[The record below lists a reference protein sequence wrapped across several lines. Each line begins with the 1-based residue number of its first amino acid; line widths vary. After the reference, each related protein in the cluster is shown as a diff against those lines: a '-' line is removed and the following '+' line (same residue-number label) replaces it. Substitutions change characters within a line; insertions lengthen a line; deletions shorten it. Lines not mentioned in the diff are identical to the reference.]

1 MAYLAETLREGAEY
15 AASTVEKGTF
25 LERLMQAV
33 MEQHPGEYGKQRF
46 ERVELWAERTDQWG
60 TDSGIDLVAHQ
71 TERFG
76 GGLCAIQCKF
86 YDPAAGRVS
95 RADVDAFLAASGTGQ
110 FSARLFVTTAEIAK
124 EGEKRLER
132 AQPRCEVLR
141 VEDMDDWVP
150 DWRDYVERP
159 EDIELALPKHKP
171 RPDQQEALDSISQ
184 GFAESDRGK
193 LILPCGTGKSVVA
206 LWAAEREVGVGG
218 NILYLV
224 PSIALMR
231 QTMSEWARHRTIEHS
246 YLGVCSDISVGRR
259 SEDPYG
265 GDIYELAMSVST
277 SPDAVRAQLR
287 RAVPAGEMRVVFCT
301 YQSAAVVADAIE
313 GTDFRFDLII
323 CDEAHRTTGVQ
334 RTDKALKDENELS
347 GFLLVHDDNRL
358 PSKRRLFMTATPR
371 LFTKRVKEKV
381 EAMSE
386 RVGWDVDS
394 YSMDDERW
402 YGPVFHEMSF
412 AEAIEQNLLTDY
424 QVLIVAK
431 DESSLS
437 AELKAK
443 VGDDDSFEID
453 EAVKLV
459 GVWDALADPT
469 TMGPEAAHRAAGEI
483 DPGVEYL
490 QTAIAFTNT
499 VKTSEAVAKWWD
511 QVVEDHAPAAL
522 NDASRLKL
530 DVEHIDGGTP
540 AIRRAQKISK
550 LREQREVDDG
560 VCRVLS
566 NARVLTEGVDVPAL
580 DAITFLESRSSKI
593 DITQAVGRVMRRAA
607 GKQTGY
613 IILPVVVPQDA
624 RATDDEVLNGSD
636 FKVVWDVV
644 RALRAHD
651 ERIDYWVNDVK
662 AAAVNGRIRLL
673 NRTGHKDPEGK
684 DSEESEQLQLA
695 LQLDDK
701 VASKIV
707 EIVGDRRFWPTWG
720 KRAANVCDRV
730 EAKLNDALESNAAL
744 SDALDEFVADLRKTV
759 GPQIDRK
766 SAAEMVAQHIVTIPI
781 FEYMFAESRFV
792 EHNPVSAAINIVL
805 DRLDQ
810 HGIRFDKDRAPLAR
824 AYSQMEKAF
833 AGAHT
838 NADKVDILRQIYDG
852 FFSAAM
858 KDTVKQLGI
867 VYTPVAII
875 NFILRSADSL
885 CRQEFGYGLTDE
897 NVNILDPFAGT
908 GTFLYQLLTLRDS
921 GGRYLINETDLAHKY
936 HGELHANEIIL
947 LAYYIAALKIEAGMA
962 ERGGFADDSYDEFER
977 VVLADSLLLDGQAAE
992 QGLAGI
998 VDAPDNAAR
1007 ADEQAN
1013 TPIQVIVTNPPW
1025 SAGVKQAGD
1034 ATEKLSYPDV
1044 IDRVRATYGKRGGGK
1059 ALGNLYVQAMRWM
1072 TDRLSNHRE
1081 PDAPGI
1087 VAFVHPNSLA
1097 NAPSL
1102 AGARAALRDEFTDIY
1117 VVNLRGNA
1125 ATQGEERK
1133 AEGDNLFGAG
1143 SKNGV
1148 QITMLVRNPRKSA
1161 DLPATLHYAE
1171 VPDGLK
1177 LAEKTEWLHR
1187 LGDVTNTEHFS
1198 IIPVNEAHDWVN
1210 LTDGSFFNL
1219 LPVCTSGR
1227 KADQK
1232 LAAVAEH
1239 ALGIATNL
1247 DTYAYAFS
1255 RDALEAKIERLITAY
1270 DKARD
1275 ALANLPYDKD
1285 RSEFVAEIVKNAD
1298 LGEIKWTD
1306 HLVKALLAGNE
1317 IVFDPARIREV
1328 MYRPFTKLW
1337 LYEDDRILSSVKTVS
1352 ALFPREQNA
1361 SATRGGG
1368 VRSSLPAPT
1377 TAPSSE
1383 RSQRRSYRISAR
1395 SERTSRPAP
1404 SRAGDRDDRSIQSNN
1419 IRDAG
1424 DNRDSRPAQSGRR
1437 HRRPRNDQNEAI
1449 ILKQGVGSRGDY
1461 SVPLATQ
1468 ALPDL
1473 NFHANGGARALS
1485 RSRP

>member
-1 MAYLAETLREGAEY
+1 MAYLAETLHEGDRY
-15 AASTVEKGTF
+15 AANTLEKGTF

-33 MEQHPGEYGKQRF
+33 MERHPGEYGKQRF
-46 ERVELWAERTDQWG
+46 ERVELWAERADQWG
-60 TDSGIDLVAHQ
+60 ADSGIDLVAHQ

-86 YDPAAGRVS
+86 YDPAGRVS
-95 RADVDAFLAASGTGQ
+95 RADVDAFLAASGTGR

-124 EGEKRLER
+124 EGLNRLRR
-132 AQPRCEVLR
+132 AEPRCEVLR
-141 VEDMDDWVP
+141 VEDMDDWVD
-150 DWRDYVERP
+150 DWREYVERP
-159 EDIELALPKHKP
+159 EEVELTLPRHTP
-171 RPDQQEALDSISQ
+171 RPDQEDALDAISQ
-184 GFAESDRGK
+184 GFAENDRGK

-218 NILYLV
+218 NVLYLV
-224 PSIALMR
+224 PSIALMG
-231 QTMSEWARHRTIEHS
+231 QTMSEWSRHRTIEHS
-246 YLGVCSDISVGRR
+246 YLGVCSDATVGRR
-259 SEDPYG
+259 REDPYG
-265 GDIYELAMSVST
+265 GDIYELAMPVST
-277 SPDAVRAQLR
+277 NPDAVRGELR

-301 YQSAAVVADAIE
+301 YQSSAVVADAIE

-334 RTDKALKDENELS
+334 RTDKDLKDENELS
-347 GFLLVHDDNRL
+347 GFLLVHDDDRL
-358 PSKRRLFMTATPR
+358 PSRRRLFMTATPR

-381 EAMSE
+381 EVLSE

-402 YGPVFHEMSF
+402 YGPVFREMSF
-412 AEAIEQNLLTDY
+412 ADAVEQNLLTDY

-443 VGDDDSFEID
+443 VGDDDSFQID

-469 TMGPEAAHRAAGEI
+469 TMGPEAAQRAAGVI
-483 DPGVEYL
+483 DPSVDHL
-490 QTAIAFTNT
+490 QTAIAFTNSIT
-499 VKTSEAVAKWWD
+499 TSKAVAEWWD
-511 QVVEDHAPAAL
+511 QVVEDHAPAAAQG
-522 NDASRLKL
+522 ASRLKL
-530 DVEHIDGGTP
+530 DVEHIDGSTP
-540 AIRRAQKISK
+540 AMRRAQKISK
-550 LREQREVDDG
+550 LREQREADDG
-560 VCRVLS
+560 ACRVLS

-624 RATDDEVLNGSD
+624 RVTDAEVLNGSD

-644 RALRAHD
+644 RALRSHD

-662 AAAVNGRIRLL
+662 AAAANGRIRLL
-673 NRTGHKDPEGK
+673 DRTGRKDPEGS
-684 DSEESEQLQLA
+684 DPEESEQLELA

-707 EIVGDRRFWPTWG
+707 EMVGDRQFWPTWG
-720 KRAANVCDRV
+720 ERAAKVCERV
-730 EAKLNDALESNAAL
+730 EAKLNYALESHTAL
-744 SDALDEFVADLRKTV
+744 SDALDDFVADLRKTI

-792 EHNPVSAAINIVL
+792 ERNPVSAAISVVL
-805 DRLDQ
+805 DRLDE
-810 HGIRFDKDRAPLAR
+810 HDIRFDKDRAPLTR
-824 AYSQMEKAF
+824 AYKQMREAF
-833 AGAHT
+833 KNAHT
-838 NADKVDILRQIYDG
+838 SADKVNILRQIYDG
-852 FFSAAM
+852 FFSVAM
-858 KDTVKQLGI
+858 KDTVKQLGV

-875 NFILRSADSL
+875 DFILRSADSV

-897 NVNILDPFAGT
+897 NVNILDPFVGT
-908 GTFLYQLLTLRDS
+908 GTFLYELLTLQDS
-921 GGRYLINETDLAHKY
+921 GGHYLIDETDLTRKY
-936 HGELHANEIIL
+936 HGELHASEIIL

-962 ERGGFADDSYDEFER
+962 ERGGFADDNYDEFKR
-977 VVLADSLLLDGQAAE
+977 IVLADSLLMDGQTAV
-992 QGLAGI
+992 QRMTGI
-998 VDAPDNAAR
+998 VDTPDNAAR
-1007 ADEQAN
+1007 TDEQAG

-1025 SAGVKQAGD
+1025 SAGAKQAGD
-1034 ATEKLSYPDV
+1034 STEKLSYPDV

-1102 AGARAALRDEFTDIY
+1102 AGARAALREEFTDIY

-1125 ATQGEERK
+1125 ATQGEERR

-1148 QITMLVRNPRKSA
+1148 QITLLVRNPRKSA

-1187 LGDVTNTEHFS
+1187 LGDIANAEQFS

-1210 LTDGSFFNL
+1210 LTDGSFFNM
-1219 LPVCTSGR
+1219 LPVCVSSR
-1227 KADQK
+1227 KADQEP
-1232 LAAVAEH
+1232 AAVAQH

-1255 RDALEAKIERLITAY
+1255 RDALEAKIQRLIAAY
-1270 DKARD
+1270 DRARD
-1275 ALANLPYDKD
+1275 TLANLPYGED
-1285 RSEFVAEIVKNAD
+1285 RSEFVAEIVRNAEPA
-1298 LGEIKWTD
+1298 EIKWTARLQD
-1306 HLVKALLAGNE
+1306 SLNAGDE

-1337 LYEDDRILSSVKTVS
+1337 LYEDDRILSSVKTAS

-1361 SATRGGG
+1361 SSDWGGG
-1368 VRSSLPAPT
+1368 GPIFYSHQLQPP
-1377 TAPSSE
+1377 
-1383 RSQRRSYRISAR
+1383 RSQHSRRDTS
-1395 SERTSRPAP
+1395 RTSPRSKAQCRQERF
-1404 SRAGDRDDRSIQSNN
+1404 RAGAPDDRSVESNDV
-1419 IRDAG
+1419 RSTG
-1424 DNRDSRPAQSGRR
+1424 SERDSRLAQSGRR
-1437 HRRPRNDQNEAI
+1437 HRGPRSDQNEAI
-1449 ILKQGVGSRGDY
+1449 IVKQMIGSRGEY
-1461 SVPLATQ
+1461 SVPLAVSQVVDLHFHTDGGTR
-1468 ALPDL
+1468 ALP
-1473 NFHANGGARALS
+1473 

>member
-1 MAYLAETLREGAEY
+1 MAYLAETLRKGAEY

-33 MEQHPGEYGKQRF
+33 MERHPGEYGQQRF
-46 ERVELWAERTDQWG
+46 EQVWRWDDYPDKWG
-60 TDSGIDLVAHQ
+60 HDTGIDLVARQ
-71 TERFG
+71 TEAFG
-76 GGLCAIQCKF
+76 GGDLAIQCKF
-86 YDPAAGRVS
+86 FDPSGTVS
-95 RADVDAFLAASGTGQ
+95 KVDVDKFVSASATGQ
-110 FSARLFVTTAEIAK
+110 FSGRLFVTTAPIAK
-124 EGEKRLER
+124 EGLRVIER
-132 AQPRCEVLR
+132 AEPRCEILNVA
-141 VEDMDDWVP
+141 DMDDWVD
-150 DWRDYVERP
+150 DWRKYAQRP
-159 EDIELALPKHKP
+159 GEIELALPKHTP
-171 RPDQQEALDSISQ
+171 RPDQEEALDAISQ

-206 LWAAEREVGVGG
+206 LWAAERKVGVGG
-218 NILYLV
+218 NVLYLV
-224 PSIALMR
+224 PSIALMG
-231 QTMSEWARHRTIEHS
+231 QTMREWARHRTIEHS
-246 YLGVCSDISVGRR
+246 YLGVCSDTTAGRR
-259 SEDPYG
+259 REDPYG

-277 SPDAVRAQLR
+277 NLDAVRAQLR

-301 YQSAAVVADAIE
+301 YQSSAVVADAIE
-313 GTDFRFDLII
+313 ATDFRFDLII

-334 RTDKALKDENELS
+334 RTDKDLKDENELS
-347 GFLLVHDDNRL
+347 GFLLVHDDDRL

-371 LFTKRVKEKV
+371 VFTERAKEKV
-381 EAMSE
+381 EALSE
-386 RVGWDVDS
+386 RVGYDVDS
-394 YSMDDERW
+394 YSMDDERH

-412 AEAIEQNLLTDY
+412 AEAVERELLTDY

-437 AELKAK
+437 DELKAK
-443 VGDDDSFEID
+443 VGDDDSFQID

-459 GVWDALADPT
+459 GVWDAFADPT
-469 TMGPEAAHRAAGEI
+469 TMGPEIAQRAAGVI
-483 DPGVEYL
+483 DPGVDHL
-490 QTAIAFTNT
+490 QTAIAFANS
-499 VKTSEAVAKWWD
+499 VKTSKAVAEWWD
-511 QVVEDHAPAAL
+511 QVVEGHAPAASESA
-522 NDASRLKL
+522 NRLAL

-540 AIRRAQKISK
+540 AIIRAQKISK
-550 LREQREVDDG
+550 LREQREADDNA
-560 VCRVLS
+560 CRVLS

-613 IILPVVVPQDA
+613 IILPVVVPQGT

-662 AAAVNGRIRLL
+662 AAAANGRIRLL
-673 NRTGHKDPEGK
+673 DRTGRKDPEGK
-684 DSEESEQLQLA
+684 DSEEAEQLELA
-695 LQLDDK
+695 LRLDDK

-707 EIVGDRRFWPTWG
+707 EMVGDHRFWPTWG
-720 KRAANVCDRV
+720 VRAAKVCETV
-730 EAKLNDALESNAAL
+730 EIKLNDALKSNAAL
-744 SDALDEFVADLRKTV
+744 SDTLDEFVADLRKTV
-759 GPQIDRK
+759 GPQIDRE
-766 SAAEMVAQHIVTIPI
+766 SAAEMIAQHIVTIPI

-792 EHNPVSAAINIVL
+792 ERNPVSAAISVVL
-805 DRLDQ
+805 DRLNE
-810 HGIRFDKDRAPLAR
+810 HGIRFDKERAPLAR
-824 AYSQMEKAF
+824 AYKQMQKAF
-833 AGAHT
+833 EDAHT
-838 NADKVDILRQIYDG
+838 NAEKVDILRQIYDG

-885 CRQEFGYGLTDE
+885 CRQEFGYGLTAK

-908 GTFLYQLLTLRDS
+908 GTFLYQLLTLQDAD
-921 GGRYLINETDLAHKY
+921 GRYLISETDLARKY
-936 HGELHANEIIL
+936 RGELHANEIIL

-977 VVLADSLLLDGQAAE
+977 VVLADSLLMDGQAAE
-992 QGLAGI
+992 QRMAGI
-998 VDAPDNAAR
+998 ADAPDNAAR

-1034 ATEKLSYPDV
+1034 ATEKLSYPEV
-1044 IDRVRATYGKRGGGK
+1044 VARVRATYGKRGGGK

-1072 TDRLSNHRE
+1072 TDRLSDHRE

-1133 AEGDNLFGAG
+1133 AEGGSLFGAG

-1148 QITMLVRNPRKSA
+1148 QITLLVRNPRKSA
-1161 DLPATLHYAE
+1161 DLPATLHYVEA
-1171 VPDGLK
+1171 PDGLK
-1177 LAEKTEWLHR
+1177 AAEKAEWLYR
-1187 LGDVTNTEHFS
+1187 LGDATNAEQFS
-1198 IIPVNEAHDWVN
+1198 IIPVNETHDWVN
-1210 LTDGSFFNL
+1210 LTDGSFFNM
-1219 LPVCTSGR
+1219 LPVCASGR
-1227 KADQK
+1227 SADPEP
-1232 LAAVAEH
+1232 AAVAEH

-1255 RDALEAKIERLITAY
+1255 RDALEAKIKRLIAAY

-1275 ALANLPYDKD
+1275 ALANLPYGKD
-1285 RSEFVAEIVKNAD
+1285 RSEAVAEIIGNAD
-1298 LGEIKWTD
+1298 PAEIKWTG
-1306 HLVKALLAGNE
+1306 HLRDSLNAGAE

-1352 ALFPREQNA
+1352 ALFPREQNV
-1361 SATRGGG
+1361 SPTGGG
-1368 VRSSLPAPT
+1368 GGYDPRYQPEQPRSLRRVRSDGPT
-1377 TAPSSE
+1377 GP
-1383 RSQRRSYRISAR
+1383 QRAR
-1395 SERTSRPAP
+1395 SEPTLPHHPAP
-1404 SRAGDRDDRSIQSNN
+1404 AIVTTDPSNQTTF
-1419 IRDAG
+1419 AT
-1424 DNRDSRPAQSGRR
+1424 
-1437 HRRPRNDQNEAI
+1437 
-1449 ILKQGVGSRGDY
+1449 
-1461 SVPLATQ
+1461 LATT
-1468 ALPDL
+1468 AIPDL
-1473 NFHANGGARALS
+1473 HSLAAGIAARATTRTK
-1485 RSRP
+1485 RSS

>member
-1 MAYLAETLREGAEY
+1 MAYLAETLRKGAEY

-33 MEQHPGEYGKQRF
+33 MERHPGEYGKQRF
-46 ERVELWAERTDQWG
+46 EQVWRWDDYPDKWG
-60 TDSGIDLVAHQ
+60 HDTGIDLVARQ
-71 TERFG
+71 TEAFG
-76 GGLCAIQCKF
+76 GGDLAIQCKF
-86 YDPAAGRVS
+86 FDPSLTVS
-95 RADVDAFLAASGTGQ
+95 KVDVDKFVSASATGQ
-110 FSARLFVTTAEIAK
+110 FSGRLFVTTAPIAK
-124 EGEKRLER
+124 EGLRVIER
-132 AQPRCEVLR
+132 AEPRCEILNVA
-141 VEDMDDWVP
+141 DMDDWVD
-150 DWRDYVERP
+150 DWREYAQRP
-159 EDIELALPKHKP
+159 GDIELALPKHTP
-171 RPDQQEALDSISQ
+171 RPDQEEALDAISQ
-184 GFAESDRGK
+184 GFDESDRGK

-218 NILYLV
+218 NVLYLV
-224 PSIALMR
+224 PSIALMG
-231 QTMSEWARHRTIEHS
+231 QTMREWARHRTIEHS
-246 YLGVCSDISVGRR
+246 YLGVCSDTTAGRR
-259 SEDPYG
+259 REDPYG

-277 SPDAVRAQLR
+277 NLDAVRAQLR
-287 RAVPAGEMRVVFCT
+287 RAVPADEMRVVFCT
-301 YQSAAVVADAIE
+301 YQSSAVVADAIE

-334 RTDKALKDENELS
+334 RTDKDLKDENELS
-347 GFLLVHDDNRL
+347 GFLLVHDNDRL

-371 LFTKRVKEKV
+371 VFTERAKEKV
-381 EAMSE
+381 ETLSE

-394 YSMDDERW
+394 YSMDNERW

-412 AEAIEQNLLTDY
+412 AEAVERELLTDY

-459 GVWDALADPT
+459 GVWDAFADPT
-469 TMGPEAAHRAAGEI
+469 TMGPEIAQRAAGVI
-483 DPGVEYL
+483 DPGVDHL

-499 VKTSEAVAKWWD
+499 VKTSKAVADWWD
-511 QVVEDHAPAAL
+511 QVVEDHVTAAPYG
-522 NDASRLKL
+522 ASRLKL

-540 AIRRAQKISK
+540 AMIRAQQISK
-550 LREQREVDDG
+550 LREQREADDNA
-560 VCRVLS
+560 CRVLS

-580 DAITFLESRSSKI
+580 DAITFLESRKSKI

-673 NRTGHKDPEGK
+673 DRTGRTDPEGK

-707 EIVGDRRFWPTWG
+707 EMVGDRRFWPTWG

-730 EAKLNDALESNAAL
+730 EAKLNDALESNVAL
-744 SDALDEFVADLRKTV
+744 SDALDEFVVDLRKTV
-759 GPQIDRK
+759 GPQVDRK
-766 SAAEMVAQHIVTIPI
+766 SAAQMVAQHIVTIPI

-792 EHNPVSAAINIVL
+792 EHNPVSAAINVVL
-805 DRLDQ
+805 DRLDE
-810 HGIRFDKDRAPLAR
+810 HGVRFDKDRAPLAR

-838 NADKVDILRQIYDG
+838 NADKVDILRQIYHG

-867 VYTPVAII
+867 VYTPIWIV
-875 NFILRSADSL
+875 NFILRSADAV
-885 CRQEFGYGLTDE
+885 CRREFGYGLTDE
-897 NVNILDPFAGT
+897 NVNILDPFTGT
-908 GTFLYQLLTLRDS
+908 GTFLHQILTLQSAD
-921 GGRYLINETDLAHKY
+921 GRHLIDDTDLARKY
-936 HGELHANEIIL
+936 RGELHANEIVL

-962 ERGGFADDSYDEFER
+962 ERGGFASDSYDEFDQI
-977 VVLADSLLLDGQAAE
+977 VLADSLLLDGQAAE
-992 QGLAGI
+992 QSMAGI
-998 VDAPDNAAR
+998 VDTPDNAAR
-1007 ADEQAN
+1007 ADEQAD

-1044 IDRVRATYGKRGGGK
+1044 VDRVRATYGKRGGGK

-1072 TDRLSNHRE
+1072 TDRLSDHRDF
-1081 PDAPGI
+1081 DAPGI

-1117 VVNLRGNA
+1117 VINLRGNA
-1125 ATQGEERK
+1125 YAGGGEFKE
-1133 AEGDNLFGAG
+1133 EGDKIFGAG
-1143 SKNGV
+1143 SRNGV
-1148 QITMLVRNPRKSA
+1148 QITVLVRNPAKTA
-1161 DLPATLHYAE
+1161 NGPATLHYAE
-1171 VPDGLK
+1171 VPAGLRLEQK
-1177 LAEKTEWLHR
+1177 VRWLGQ
-1187 LGDVTNTEHFS
+1187 LDSVANADAFKIVPTND
-1198 IIPVNEAHDWVN
+1198 AHDWVN
-1210 LTDGSFFNL
+1210 QTDGSYFDL
-1219 LPVCTSGR
+1219 LPVCVKGK
-1227 KADQK
+1227 KADQEP
-1232 LAAVAEH
+1232 AAVAEH

-1255 RDALEAKIERLITAY
+1255 RDALEAKIERLIAAY
-1270 DKARD
+1270 DKAQD
-1275 ALANLPYDKD
+1275 ALANLPYGKD
-1285 RSEFVAEIVKNAD
+1285 RSEAVAEIVKNAD
-1298 LGEIKWTD
+1298 PAEIKWTG
-1306 HLVKALLAGNE
+1306 HLRDSLNAGDE

-1352 ALFPREQNA
+1352 ALFQHEQNVR
-1361 SATRGGG
+1361 TMVGGG
-1368 VRSSLPAPT
+1368 VRSSLPART
-1377 TAPSSE
+1377 TAPSSA
-1383 RSQRRSYRISAR
+1383 RSQRRSYRTSAR
-1395 SERTSRPAP
+1395 SERTNRPAP
-1404 SRAGDRDDRSIQSNN
+1404 SRAGDRDDRSVQPND
-1419 IRDAG
+1419 IRDTG
-1424 DNRDSRPAQSGRR
+1424 DNRDSRPAQSGRG
-1437 HRRPRNDQNEAI
+1437 HRRPRNNQNEAI
-1449 ILKQGVGSRGDY
+1449 IVKQMIGSRGDY
-1461 SVPLATQ
+1461 STPLAVSQ
-1468 ALPDL
+1468 LVDL
-1473 NFHANGGARALS
+1473 HFHTDGGARALP